1 MFARLIGATGTK
13 TITPPF
19 PEGEVSESPIL
30 LVAIIYAKI
39 LFPFTKLNGI
49 LVKLDKGTKHEASL
63 TIEALW
69 PLQFTKSCMKA
80 PDEDY
85 K

>member
-39 LFPFTKLNGI
+39 LFPFTKLM
-49 LVKLDKGTKHEASL
+49 ER
-63 TIEALW
+63 
-69 PLQFTKSCMKA
+69 
-80 PDEDY
+80 
-85 K
+85 